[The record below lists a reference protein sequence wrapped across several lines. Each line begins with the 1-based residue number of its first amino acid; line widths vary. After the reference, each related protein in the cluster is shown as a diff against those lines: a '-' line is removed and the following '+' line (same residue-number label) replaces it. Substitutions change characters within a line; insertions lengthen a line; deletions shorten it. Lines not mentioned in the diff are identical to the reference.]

1 MFLAG
6 TGIFAVA
13 SAACA
18 LAPAAASLIAA
29 RAVQGVGAAM
39 MVPQSLAIISA
50 AFPPEIRGRAIGTWA
65 GAASIATALGPAV
78 GGLMIDSL
86 GWRAAF
92 WINLPLAVAVVA
104 LTRAHVPDSRAPV
117 AGKLDWEGGVLAVA
131 ASALLTLGLGALAGP
146 GGGGW
151 RAVGLIAAGVVAAAA
166 FVRVEQRA
174 EAPLV
179 PMRLFAVRAFAGAN
193 LMTLFLYGALSGA
206 MFLLPFELIGRRGL
220 SPAAVGLLMLPMGL
234 VIGLLARPAGA
245 LADRL
250 GVRGFLVAGSLIVA
264 LACVWLAM
272 APAGLIAGVV
282 LPVVTLAGGMALVVA
297 PLTTAVMN
305 AAPDALAGAASGVN
319 NAASRLAGLFA
330 VALTG
335 AVVAM
340 AFGLP
345 EARFGV
351 LPPEDDAGYAPG
363 GGGVRSGLSGRH
375 GGGGGD
381 GGAGRAD
388 GLGEPRTGRHPI
400 FRGPPLDRLP
410 APYDLCEC

>member
-1 MFLAG
+1 
-6 TGIFAVA
+6 
-13 SAACA
+13 
-18 LAPAAASLIAA
+18 
-29 RAVQGVGAAM
+29 M

-65 GAASIATALGPAV
+65 GAASITTALGPAV
-78 GGLMIDSL
+78 GGLLIDSL

-104 LTRAHVPDSRAPV
+104 LARAHVPESRAPV
-117 AGKLDWEGGVLAVA
+117 AGRLDWEGGVLAVA
-131 ASALLTLGLGALAGP
+131 ASALLTLGLGALAEP

-151 RAVGLIAAGVVAAAA
+151 RAAGLIAAGARRGRGLRAGRAAGGGAA
-166 FVRVEQRA
+166 GAASASSRS
-174 EAPLV
+174 
-179 PMRLFAVRAFAGAN
+179 RAFAGAN
-193 LMTLFLYGALSGA
+193 LMTLFLYGALSGGDVPLA
-206 MFLLPFELIGRRGL
+206 VRADRPARAQPRRGGARH
-220 SPAAVGLLMLPMGL
+220 AAHGAGDRAPRASG
-234 VIGLLARPAGA
+234 GCAGRPAGRA
-245 LADRL
+245 RRSWWRARL
-250 GVRGFLVAGSLIVA
+250 VVA

-272 APAGLIAGVV
+272 APAGLVAGVV

-351 LPPEDDAGYAPG
+351 LPAGGRPG
-363 GGGVRSGLSGRH
+363 LRRGRGGVRPGLSGRH
-375 GGGGGD
+375 GGRGGD

-388 GLGEPRTGRHPI
+388 GLGEPRQGGRPI

-410 APYDLCEC
+410 GPPIYVNVNNINMERSA